1 MAAASETEQYL
12 MRLDHYLYDRNDP
25 TLTRRTDFGQHL
37 EGLYKGDDY
46 PDYDVHYEDAYPE
59 EEKIYNPYEI
69 LYSGPIYEQRPFLGK
84 KKEKNID
91 EKIQSDHVST
101 FDDRYSSSSSDS
113 VSSSDE
119 LKESEREETCARGGD
134 PYACKRV
141 KAPGTTCGF
150 GTTFNMATCTCF
162 VQEAYQCNALKPDG
176 GHPDTGYG
184 EYNRCPASKPNVS
197 PIDNCKCLTDA
208 EMMALMNHDRG
219 QYCNDNFSS
228 ATSDDGRDNKVEL
241 RICATDTDSDSDCVR
256 IGDRKVKGQAK
267 QIDDNGNEDSSIYQ
281 DSNCDPRFS
290 SCDTNSN
297 SEFSNTDSATVE
309 TAAAAK
315 PKKVLEP
322 IKGSLAYAYAKR
334 YGVVESSS
342 DTEEPLCFGYDCPH
356 QSGSDGTYGSNYT
369 DPDKTSVYWSS
380 FRNGTDGS
388 NTTLNGPTSDESPAE
403 SLDSALYGVV
413 SDEYPVFTDSCD
425 SDEPWCSKNEPRKRA
440 VYLSTNFGSSEST
453 VTEEEISV
461 PTELNTSLSSNSTG
475 RDYSAS
481 ASVLDSSSNKSLDT
495 EADGSAISEDLCAN
509 VLLGEEKESGAWG
522 WIEFYAPAYGHF
534 AEHVRVSGKL
544 NSLGSA
550 GLHSIQIH
558 EFGDLRRGCRST
570 GDEFLTAGWT
580 GQSVRASARGNGS
593 YYDWSST
600 VELDGKNS
608 ILGRSVAV
616 YGTGDDADK
625 ILACGIIQPGCSPC
639 RDGSC
644 APPKKEAAAT
654 TTKTI
659 PYHPTSRHH
668 QGYTLHQAHD
678 AQIPNHHHK

>member
-1 MAAASETEQYL
+1 M
-12 MRLDHYLYDRNDP
+12 
-25 TLTRRTDFGQHL
+25 
-37 EGLYKGDDY
+37 
-46 PDYDVHYEDAYPE
+46 
-59 EEKIYNPYEI
+59 
-69 LYSGPIYEQRPFLGK
+69 
-84 KKEKNID
+84 
-91 EKIQSDHVST
+91 
-101 FDDRYSSSSSDS
+101 
-113 VSSSDE
+113 
-119 LKESEREETCARGGD
+119 
-134 PYACKRV
+134 
-141 KAPGTTCGF
+141 
-150 GTTFNMATCTCF
+150 
-162 VQEAYQCNALKPDG
+162 
-176 GHPDTGYG
+176 
-184 EYNRCPASKPNVS
+184 
-197 PIDNCKCLTDA
+197 
-208 EMMALMNHDRG
+208 
-219 QYCNDNFSS
+219 
-228 ATSDDGRDNKVEL
+228 
-241 RICATDTDSDSDCVR
+241 
-256 IGDRKVKGQAK
+256 
-267 QIDDNGNEDSSIYQ
+267 
-281 DSNCDPRFS
+281 
-290 SCDTNSN
+290 
-297 SEFSNTDSATVE
+297 
-309 TAAAAK
+309 
-315 PKKVLEP
+315 
-322 IKGSLAYAYAKR
+322 
-334 YGVVESSS
+334 
-342 DTEEPLCFGYDCPH
+342 
-356 QSGSDGTYGSNYT
+356 
-369 DPDKTSVYWSS
+369 
-380 FRNGTDGS
+380 
-388 NTTLNGPTSDESPAE
+388 
-403 SLDSALYGVV
+403 DSALYGVV

-425 SDEPWCSKNEPRKRA
+425 SDEPYCSKNEPRKKA

-475 RDYSAS
+475 RDYSES
-481 ASVLDSSSNKSLDT
+481 NSVLDSSSNKSLDT

-600 VELDGKNS
+600 LELDGKNS

-644 APPKKEAAAT
+644 APPEKEAAAT